1 MESVCQIKQL
11 LQARTPIAELEAV
24 QSDSQNTFDWQRSL
38 RLLEVPHKYSSATRG
53 GVGGPGKSAQAWWSV
68 KSCSDIPLPPRP
80 THSFFPLKIACELN
94 IRKCAQLS
102 STTAPSTEAVNHTC
116 TSQQCPFVRLC
127 PLKSR
132 TEESPEDL
140 QREIRLRR

>member
-11 LQARTPIAELEAV
+11 LQARRGRPS
-24 QSDSQNTFDWQRSL
+24 QSWKPFSLTAKTRLTGNAACVCSRS
-38 RLLEVPHKYSSATRG
+38 RTNIVAPPEGGG
-53 GVGGPGKSAQAWWSV
+53 GVRVPRPGGSV

-94 IRKCAQLS
+94 IRKCARLS

-140 QREIRLRR
+140 QREIRSRR